1 MRPRLPR
8 AIHVA
13 RISANRRSFR
23 TLRRLMKRGA
33 AGPGGPPVGLEL
45 RPLGGR
51 TVWIRPGTS
60 DADVV
65 WDTFVGRYH
74 VPPPGL
80 AHEPV
85 VLIWDLGANIG
96 LTMVDL
102 AVRFPRARIVGVEL
116 EPANA
121 ALARR
126 NIAPWSD
133 CCELLEAAVWT
144 HDGEIAF
151 DGIAG
156 EEHGFRVVP
165 DAGPRAAA
173 AIALG
178 TLRADSPEGPDYIK
192 MDIEGAERAVLRTAA
207 SWAADARSIKVEVE
221 VHDPYTVEDC
231 VEDLR
236 GLGFDAVVDPRHWA
250 CVAGVRRS

>member
-13 RISANRRSFR
+13 RIVANRRSYR

-33 AGPGGPPVGLEL
+33 VGPTGAAVGIEL

-74 VPPPGL
+74 LPPRDLPGR
-80 AHEPV
+80 PV
-85 VLIWDLGANIG
+85 ALIWDLGSNIG
-96 LTMVDL
+96 LTMADL
-102 AVRFPRARIVGVEL
+102 AVRFPRARILGVEL

-121 ALARR
+121 ALARA
-126 NIAPWSD
+126 NIAPWQD
-133 CCELLEAAVWT
+133 RCELLEAAVWT
-144 HDGEIAF
+144 HDGTIAF
-151 DGIAG
+151 DGAAG
-156 EEHGFRVVP
+156 EEHGFRVAE
-165 DAGPRAAA
+165 AGPRSAA
-173 AIALG
+173 AIGLD
-178 TLRADSPEGPDYIK
+178 TLRARGADGPDYVK
-192 MDIEGAERAVLRTAA
+192 MDIEGAERDVLRTATA
-207 SWAADARSIKVEVE
+207 WSADVGMIKVE

-231 VEDLR
+231 AADLAR
-236 GLGFDAVVDPRHWA
+236 LGFGAAVDRRHWA
-250 CVAGVRRS
+250 CVAGVRDP

>member
-1 MRPRLPR
+1 MRPHLPR

-13 RISANRRSFR
+13 RIVANRRSYR

-33 AGPGGPPVGLEL
+33 AGPAGAPVGIEL

-74 VPPPGL
+74 LPPRDRPGR
-80 AHEPV
+80 PV
-85 VLIWDLGANIG
+85 SLIWDLGSNIG
-96 LTMVDL
+96 LTMADL
-102 AVRFPRARIVGVEL
+102 AVRFPRARILGVEL

-126 NIAPWSD
+126 NIEPWSD
-133 CCELLEAAVWT
+133 RCELLEAAVWT
-144 HDGEIAF
+144 HDGTIAF
-151 DGIAG
+151 DGTAG
-156 EEHGFRVVP
+156 EEHGFRVSE
-165 DAGPRAAA
+165 AGARGAA

-178 TLRADSPEGPDYIK
+178 TLRARSADGPDYVK
-192 MDIEGAERAVLRTAA
+192 MDIEGAERDVLGTATG
-207 SWAADARSIKVEVE
+207 WAADVRTFKVE
-221 VHDPYTVEDC
+221 VHDPYTVQDC
-231 VEDLR
+231 AEQLER
-236 GLGFDAVVDPRHWA
+236 LGFGAAVDRRHWA
-250 CVAGVRRS
+250 CVAGVRDP